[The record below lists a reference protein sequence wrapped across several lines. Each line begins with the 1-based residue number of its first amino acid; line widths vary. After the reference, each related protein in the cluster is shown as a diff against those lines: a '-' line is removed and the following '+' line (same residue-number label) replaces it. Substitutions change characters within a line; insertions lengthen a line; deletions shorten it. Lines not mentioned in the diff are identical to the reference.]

1 MTLHSSFNVVTF
13 LGADI
18 TFVIQSGDL
27 FFGLTLHSSFKV
39 VTFFWADIT
48 FVIQSCAFCFG
59 LTLDS
64 TFNVV
69 IFCPT
74 LDVQG
79 GDSFWQ
85 TFSVR
90 RGDFIPNIRR
100 STLCLGLTL
109 HSTFN
114 VVFVFGQRSTNCL
127 GIL

>member
-1 MTLHSSFNVVTF
+1 MCCSRRSTRWFFGADNTF
-13 LGADI
+13 VIQSGDFFWDDI

-27 FFGLTLHSSFKV
+27 
-39 VTFFWADIT
+39 FFWADIT

-90 RGDFIPNIRR
+90 RGDFIVY
-100 STLCLGLTL
+100 SQ
-109 HSTFN
+109 HATFN
-114 VVFVFGQRSTNCL
+114 VVPFFLHTIRR
-127 GIL
+127 